1 MDNHRLLN
9 QDRENEVTTE
19 FHEDYKDLLCTDLTA
34 TEQRSLIFQLL
45 YAIDAFEYDVSLE
58 SIADNIYRGF
68 GVRIPQDSYAFKTA
82 LAVSSGRDELD
93 KVITPLIENWR
104 FDRLGVATKLILR
117 LSVWELQHTDTDAA
131 VIINEAVELA
141 KCFAEKDSYKFI
153 NGILDEFIK
162 PTEEDKADSEV
173 I

>member
-1 MDNHRLLN
+1 MDNDRLLN
-9 QDRENEVTTE
+9 QEREAEGTSE
-19 FHEDYKDLLCTDLTA
+19 FQEDYKDLLCTDLTF

-45 YAIDAFEYDVSLE
+45 YAIDAFDYDASLE

-68 GVRIPQDSYAFKTA
+68 GVIIPQESYAFQTA
-82 LAVSSGRDELD
+82 LAVSSEREELD
-93 KVITPLIENWR
+93 KLITPLIENWR

-162 PTEEDKADSEV
+162 PSEENDSDAL
-173 I
+173 